1 MRLHHHG
8 QSYPSCHCCARDGLS
23 LRLVQVCSVFLFETM
38 RNARNDPRYSPRNVP
53 VWELQALRSG
63 AMICPCVASC
73 SLFSLGEDWRGSR
86 IKEATWVMS
95 MSISQSFDD
104 LLRRYRLAAGLTQ
117 ERLADLAGLSVRGL
131 SDLERGARRVPRR
144 ETVHLLSEALHL
156 SPDEQTRLEVA
167 ARKHRIRVAQMI
179 DESLAAPPSNLPS
192 SPFVGRVQELAL
204 LDQVLKDGPPVLL
217 VAGEP
222 GIGKSRLLQAGSER
236 ARTQGWTVLMGGGRC
251 CTGGWPRSWRRLC
264 RSLLSAT
271 WPITTP
277 GATSRTKPSFT
288 WSAKE
293 MQRERAML
301 IQKQRTPTVR

>member
-1 MRLHHHG
+1 MCGILLPFQFGRGLA
-8 QSYPSCHCCARDGLS
+8 SSCAKE
-23 LRLVQVCSVFLFETM
+23 VTWIM
-38 RNARNDPRYSPRNVP
+38 A
-53 VWELQALRSG
+53 
-63 AMICPCVASC
+63 AS
-73 SLFSLGEDWRGSR
+73 S
-86 IKEATWVMS
+86 
-95 MSISQSFDD
+95 SQSFGD

-131 SDLERGARRVPRR
+131 SDLERGARHVPRR
-144 ETVHLLSEALHL
+144 ETVNMLSEALHL
-156 SPDEQTRLEVA
+156 SPDEQARLEAA
-167 ARKHRIRVAQMI
+167 ARKHRIPVAQMI
-179 DESLAAPPSNLPS
+179 DASLASPPSNLPP

-204 LDQVLKDGPPVLL
+204 LDQLLKEGTPVLL